1 MRVRCVRVL
10 ARDVEAALKF
20 LKSRDAYV
28 RNCKVKKL
36 GDGTVAIPIKEDVD
50 LSLLGEFP
58 VALVSESCYEDFT
71 CGVLGLSFKDLLE
84 GLVPDGVLMRI
95 PSAYDVIGEVAI
107 INVPEDLLE
116 YGKLIGEAIS
126 RVSRNVRAVYAGGYV
141 SGEYRVRGLRHIYGD
156 AVSKTVHREYGLRI
170 SVDVLKTYY
179 NPSLAEEHRRVAEV
193 VSDGELVGDLFCGV
207 GPFSLHIASLREATS
222 YAVDF
227 NPDAI
232 RCLIESIEMN
242 KKKLKGKVMP
252 VLSDVRDFL
261 RVVSDGIF
269 DRIIMNLPLEAL
281 EYVSLVGGKLRIGG
295 VLHVYLVSYSD
306 EEARHAV
313 SEVVDSS
320 TLSVVGVKKVLDYA
334 PRKYVFRVDLRKSA

>member
-1 MRVRCVRVL
+1 MRMRCVRVL
-10 ARDVEAALKF
+10 VKDVEAALRF
-20 LKSRDAYV
+20 LKSKGVYV

-36 GDGTVAIPIKEDVD
+36 GDGTAAIPVKEDVD

-58 VALVSESCYEDFT
+58 VALVGESCYEDFV
-71 CGVLGLSFKDLLE
+71 CGTLGLSFKDLLE
-84 GLVPDGVLMRI
+84 GLIPDGILKRI
-95 PSAYDVIGEVAI
+95 PSAYDVIGEIAI

-116 YGKLIGEAIS
+116 YGKLIGEAIC
-126 RVSRNVRAVYAGGYV
+126 RVSNNVRAVYAGGYV
-141 SGEYRVRGLRHIYGD
+141 GGEYRVRGLRHIYGD
-156 AVSKTVHREYGLRI
+156 ALSKTVHKEYGLRI

-179 NPSLAEEHRRVAEV
+179 NPSLAEEHRRIAEV

-207 GPFSLHIASLREATS
+207 GPFSLHIASLRNATS

-242 KKKLKGKVMP
+242 KKRFKGKVVP

-261 RVVSDGIF
+261 RVVSDGVF

-281 EYVSLVGGKLRIGG
+281 EYVSLVGGKIRIGG
-295 VLHVYLVSYSD
+295 VLHVYLVSYSV

-320 TLSVVGVKKVLDYA
+320 IFSVVGVKKVLDYA
-334 PRKYVFRVDLRKSA
+334 PRKYVFRVDLRKST